1 MNRIDD
7 DTDPTNALRQQ
18 AWVWL
23 RLLNG
28 GQARAC
34 DAEGFKRWL
43 RSSPAH
49 QAAFQAARREWNR
62 LGPASGQW
70 LRQHPDD
77 TPPTLAAGR
86 TANRRRAFLAA
97 GAAAALAGVAV
108 AYPPAGLWPAP
119 AQWGAD
125 LRTRTG
131 EQHRMTVAQG
141 LVTLNTSTSIR
152 RHRHG
157 AQAGIDLLD
166 GETAIDL
173 TQGQRFT
180 VVAGAGHA
188 EASRAQFAVR
198 YLDGQ
203 ACVTCMQGDV
213 QVVHLA
219 GSRRLQAGQQVRYDQ
234 RRLGEIAGVR
244 ADAVSAWRHGELMFD
259 GTPLEDVIDEIN
271 RYRPGRVVL
280 MNTAVRHQP
289 VTGSFYL
296 ASLDQALNQL
306 QHTFG
311 LQAKSL
317 AAGLFLLI

>member
-1 MNRIDD
+1 MNR
-7 DTDPTNALRQQ
+7 TDNDKDFRETLRRQ
-18 AWVWL
+18 AWAWL

-28 GQARAC
+28 GQARDC
-34 DAEGFKRWL
+34 DADGFKRWL
-43 RSSPAH
+43 RASPAH
-49 QAAFQAARREWNR
+49 QAAFQEARQQWKA
-62 LGPASGQW
+62 LGPAAGEWQCLHPGQ
-70 LRQHPDD
+70 
-77 TPPTLAAGR
+77 TPLPMAAGR
-86 TANRRRAFLAA
+86 RPNRRRAFLAA
-97 GAAAALAGVAV
+97 GGAAALAGVAV
-108 AYPPAGLWPAP
+108 AYPPAGLWPSP

-141 LVTLNTSTSIR
+141 LVTLNTATSIR

-157 AQAGIDLLD
+157 VQAGIDLLD

-180 VVAGAGHA
+180 VVAGVGHA

-219 GSRRLQAGQQVRYDQ
+219 GSRLLQAGQQVRYDQ

-244 ADAVSAWRHGELMFD
+244 ADAVSAWQHGELMFD

-280 MNTAVRHQP
+280 MNSAARHQP

-296 ASLDQALNQL
+296 ASLDQALSQL

-317 AAGLFLLI
+317 AAGLFLLT